1 MHYID
6 VNQTKEEYCR
16 CTTNIKTVKRVL
28 LRRGNTYLGPNIKKL
43 SNQKS
48 FVEGDDRDSE
58 KQSLNN
64 KHSRRSHS
72 KLRHAYTKS
81 KSLIN

>member
-1 MHYID
+1 M
-6 VNQTKEEYCR
+6 
-16 CTTNIKTVKRVL
+16 L
-28 LRRGNTYLGPNIKKL
+28 LRRGNTYLGPNIKNL
-43 SNQKS
+43 SKQKS

-58 KQSLNN
+58 KQSQSN

-72 KLRHAYTKS
+72 KLRHVYTKS

>member
-1 MHYID
+1 MYID
-6 VNQTKEEYCR
+6 VNGTKEEYCR

-28 LRRGNTYLGPNIKKL
+28 LRRGNTYLGSTMKKL
-43 SNQKS
+43 SKQKS

-58 KQSLNN
+58 KHSVN

-72 KLRHAYTKS
+72 KLSHVYTKS
-81 KSLIN
+81 KSLINN